1 MSALDW
7 QGWLTIGIVLATLAL
22 LLWERFTPDK
32 VLAGSVVALMASGI
46 LGPREALAGFWNP
59 GVLTVAV
66 LFVLVA
72 ALKSTGAIRWIG
84 DWVLGRPRGEWRA
97 QARLVT
103 ITSPLSA
110 FINNTPIV
118 AMLTSAIEHWS
129 RRSGIAPSKL
139 LLPMNYATIL
149 GGMCTLVG
157 TSTNLIVAGLVLR
170 HGGIEPLE
178 MFDPLGVGA
187 AAAVAGGLYL
197 LVASR
202 WLLPERRSAMQQ
214 AGDIREYV
222 VEMLVEAG
230 GPVAGRSIGEARLRQ
245 LAGSFLVELVRDGEL
260 HSAVPPTEVLRG
272 GDRLVFVGAT
282 DAVRELRRV
291 PGLRPASDQVFKID
305 DAGGQR
311 TLVEVVLSSFSPA
324 VGRTLVQSAFR
335 SHYNAAVIAVAR
347 RGERLPRKPG
357 EVVMQAGDTLLLET
371 DAGFARRHVGSA
383 DFLLVNEVDGAPRV
397 DRPRALVALGVIA
410 LMILANTVL
419 GVDILVSAL
428 VAALLVLLA
437 RCVHVAEL
445 RRSVDLRLIMVIA
458 CSFALGAALDR
469 SGVAAL
475 AATALGGL
483 AGGDPFR
490 TLVLVYVAAVVF
502 TELVTNN
509 AAAVLVFP
517 IAVSAAATV
526 GADPMPFVIATMMGA
541 SAGFITPIGYQTNL
555 MVYGPG
561 GYRFTD
567 YVRLGLPL
575 SLVVGAAVLATIPLF
590 WAF

>member
-1 MSALDW
+1 
-7 QGWLTIGIVLATLAL
+7 VLL
-22 LLWERFTPDK
+22 
-32 VLAGSVVALMASGI
+32 GSVAVLIASGI
-46 LGPREALAGFWNP
+46 LGPLDALAGFWNP

-97 QARLVT
+97 QARLVA

-129 RRSGIAPSKL
+129 TRSGIAPSKL

-170 HGGIEPLE
+170 QGEIEPLE

-214 AGDIREYV
+214 AGDLREYV
-222 VEMLVEAG
+222 VEMLVEEG
-230 GPVAGRSIGEARLRQ
+230 GPVAGHSIGEARLRQ

-291 PGLRPASDQVFKID
+291 PGLRPANDQVFKID

-445 RRSVDLRLIMVIA
+445 RRSVDLRLIVVIA
-458 CSFALGAALDR
+458 CSFALGAALEQ

-475 AATALGGL
+475 AAAQLGAL

-490 TLVLVYVAAVVF
+490 TLVLVYIAAVVF

-567 YVRLGLPL
+567 YVRFGLPL
-575 SLVVGAAVLATIPLF
+575 SLVVGAAVLNAIPLF

>member
-1 MSALDW
+1 MMELGW
-7 QGWLTIGIVLATLAL
+7 QGWLTIGVVFTTLAL

-32 VLAGSVVALMASGI
+32 VLVGAVLVLMGTGV
-46 LGPREALAGFWNP
+46 LVPRTALAGFWNP

-97 QARLVT
+97 QARLVG
-103 ITSPLSA
+103 IASPLSA

-157 TSTNLIVAGLVLR
+157 TSTNLIVAGLVLQ
-170 HGGIEPLE
+170 HGGMRPLD

-187 AAAVAGGLYL
+187 AAAVAGALYL
-197 LVASR
+197 LLASR
-202 WLLPERRSAMQQ
+202 WLLPERRSALQQ
-214 AGDIREYV
+214 AGDVREYV
-222 VEMLVEAG
+222 VEMLVQPG
-230 GPVAGRSIGEARLRQ
+230 GDVAGKTIGEARLRQ
-245 LAGSFLVELVRDGEL
+245 LAGSFLIELVRGDVV
-260 HSAVPPTEVLRG
+260 SAAVPPTEVLRG

-282 DAVRELRRV
+282 DAIRELRRV
-291 PGLRPASDQVFKID
+291 PGLCPASDQVFKID

-311 TLVEVVLSSFSPA
+311 TLVEVVLSAFSPA
-324 VGRTLVQSAFR
+324 VGRTLVQSGFR

-347 RGERLPRKPG
+347 GGERLPSKPG
-357 EVVMQAGDTLLLET
+357 EVTLLAGDTLLLET
-371 DAGFARRHVGSA
+371 DAGFPRRHASTS
-383 DFLLVNEVDGAPRV
+383 DFMVVNEIDGAPYV
-397 DRPRALVALGVIA
+397 DRKRAMVALGVVA
-410 LMILANTVL
+410 LMVLANTVL

-428 VAALLVLLA
+428 VAALLVVLA
-437 RCVHVAEL
+437 GCVHVVEL
-445 RRSVDLRLIMVIA
+445 RRSLDLRLIVVIA
-458 CSFALGAALDR
+458 CSFALGAALDA

-475 AATALGGL
+475 AASHLSGL
-483 AGGDPFR
+483 ANGDPFV
-490 TLVLVYVAAVVF
+490 TLVLVYAATVVF

-509 AAAVLVFP
+509 AAAVLMFP
-517 IAVSAAATV
+517 IAVSAAATLGV
-526 GADPMPFVIATMMGA
+526 DPMPFVITTMMAA

-561 GYRFTD
+561 GYRFLD
-567 YVRLGLPL
+567 YVRFGLPL
-575 SLVVGAAVLATIPLF
+575 SLVVGAAVLWSVPFF
-590 WAF
+590 WPF

>member
-32 VLAGSVVALMASGI
+32 VLLGSVAVLIGTGI
-46 LGPREALAGFWNP
+46 LRPAEALAGFWNP

-72 ALKSTGAIRWIG
+72 ALKSTGAIRWVG

-129 RRSGIAPSKL
+129 TRSGIAPSKL

-170 HGGIEPLE
+170 QGEIEPLE

-214 AGDIREYV
+214 AGDLREYV
-222 VEMLVEAG
+222 VEMLVEEG
-230 GPVAGRSIGEARLRQ
+230 GPVAGHSIGEARLRQ

-291 PGLRPASDQVFKID
+291 PGLRPANDQVFKID

-445 RRSVDLRLIMVIA
+445 RRSVDLRLIVVIA
-458 CSFALGAALDR
+458 CSFALGAALEQ

-475 AATALGGL
+475 AAAQLGAL

-490 TLVLVYVAAVVF
+490 TLVLVYIAAVVF

-567 YVRLGLPL
+567 YVRFGLPL
-575 SLVVGAAVLATIPLF
+575 SLVVGAAVLTAIPLF

>member
-32 VLAGSVVALMASGI
+32 VLLGAVAVLIATGI
-46 LGPREALAGFWNP
+46 LGPVEALSGFWNR

-84 DWVLGRPRGEWRA
+84 DWVLGRPKGEWRA
-97 QARLVT
+97 QARLIT

-118 AMLTSAIEHWS
+118 AMLTSAVEHWS
-129 RRSGIAPSKL
+129 RRSGIPPSKL

-170 HGGIEPLE
+170 HGGIEPLD
-178 MFDPLGVGA
+178 MFDPLSVGA
-187 AAAVAGGLYL
+187 VAAVAGGLYL

-202 WLLPERRSAMQQ
+202 WLLPVRRSALQQ
-214 AGDIREYV
+214 AGDLREYV
-222 VEMLVEAG
+222 VEMLVEEG
-230 GPVAGRSIGEARLRQ
+230 GAVAGLSIGEAHLRQ
-245 LAGSFLVELVRDGEL
+245 LAGSFLVELVRQGEVR
-260 HSAVPPTEVLRG
+260 SAVPPTEVLRG

-311 TLVEVVLSSFSPA
+311 TLVEVVLSPFSPA

-357 EVVMQAGDTLLLET
+357 EVVLQVGDTLLLET
-371 DAGFARRHVGSA
+371 DAGFARRHGGSA
-383 DFLLVNEVDGAPRV
+383 DFLLVSEVDGAPRV
-397 DRPRALVALGVIA
+397 DRGRALVSLGVIA

-445 RRSVDLRLIMVIA
+445 QRSVDLRLIVVIA
-458 CSFALGAALDR
+458 CSFALGAALES

-475 AATALGGL
+475 AAAQLSGL
-483 AGGDPFR
+483 AGGDPYM

-502 TELVTNN
+502 TEIVTNN
-509 AAAVLVFP
+509 AAAVLMFP
-517 IAVSAAATV
+517 VAIAAAATV
-526 GADPMPFVIATMMGA
+526 GAQPMPFVIATMMGA

-575 SLVVGAAVLATIPLF
+575 SLVVGTAVLLAIPWF
-590 WAF
+590 WPF

>member
-1 MSALDW
+1 MATLAW
-7 QGWLTIGIVLATLAL
+7 QGWLTIGVVSATLVM

-32 VLAGSVVALMASGI
+32 VLIGAVAVLMASGT

-66 LFVLVA
+66 LFILVA

-84 DWVLGRPRGEWRA
+84 DWVLGQPRGEWRA
-97 QARLVT
+97 QARL
-103 ITSPLSA
+103 IGIASPMSA

-118 AMLTSAIEHWS
+118 AMLTSTIEHWS

-157 TSTNLIVAGLVLR
+157 TSTNLIVAGLVLQ
-170 HGGIEPLE
+170 HGGMRPLD

-202 WLLPERRSAMQQ
+202 WLLPERRSALQQ
-214 AGDIREYV
+214 ARDIREYV

-230 GPVAGRSIGEARLRQ
+230 GAVAGKTIGEAHLRQ
-245 LAGSFLVELVRDGEL
+245 LAGSFLIELVRDGDVRT
-260 HSAVPPTEVLRG
+260 AVPPTEVLRAD
-272 GDRLVFVGAT
+272 DRLVFVGAT
-282 DAVRELRRV
+282 NAVRELRRM

-311 TLVEVVLSSFSPA
+311 TLVEVVLSSYSPA
-324 VGRTLVQSAFR
+324 VGRTLVQSGFR
-335 SHYNAAVIAVAR
+335 SQYNAAVIAVAR
-347 RGERLPRKPG
+347 RGERLPCKPG

-371 DAGFARRHVGSA
+371 DAEFPRRQASSA
-383 DFLLVNEVDGAPRV
+383 DFLVVNEIDGAPHV
-397 DRPRALVALGVIA
+397 DRKRAMVALGVIA
-410 LMILANTVL
+410 LMVLANTVL

-428 VAALLVLLA
+428 LAALLVLLS

-445 RRSVDLRLIMVIA
+445 RRSVDLRLIVVIA
-458 CSFALGAALDR
+458 CSFALGAALES
-469 SGVAAL
+469 SGVATL
-475 AATALGGL
+475 AASRLGGL
-483 AGGDPFR
+483 ANGDPFT
-490 TLVLVYVAAVVF
+490 TLVLVYVATVVF

-509 AAAVLVFP
+509 AAAVLMFP
-517 IAVSAAATV
+517 IAVSAAEHLGV
-526 GADPMPFVIATMMGA
+526 DPMPFVITTMMAA

-567 YVRLGLPL
+567 YVRFGLPL
-575 SLVVGAAVLATIPLF
+575 SLVVGTAVLCAVPYF
-590 WAF
+590 WPF